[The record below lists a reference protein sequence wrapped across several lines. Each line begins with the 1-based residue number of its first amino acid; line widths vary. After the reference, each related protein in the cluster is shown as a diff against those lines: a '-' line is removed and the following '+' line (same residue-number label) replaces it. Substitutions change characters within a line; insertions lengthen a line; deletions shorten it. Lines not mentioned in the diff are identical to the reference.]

1 MTLDHPPL
9 THDEWK
15 AAEAAF
21 QDRPFNPLWSQ
32 KAQRIYD
39 GIRAAQANR
48 LANSQDSSVGLSL
61 PSNNPSVPF
70 HLYYSELAPLIP
82 RIAQVWIL
90 EYQDTKER
98 RLEVC
103 PGATS
108 IEQLLKVFRRRAHSR
123 SFTIQM
129 VDVASMSLPQA
140 SISSYSH
147 DARRI
152 DQDGFLA

>member
-9 THDEWK
+9 THDERK

-21 QDRPFNPLWSQ
+21 QGRPINPMWSQ
-32 KAQRIYD
+32 KAQHIYD

-48 LANSQDSSVGLSL
+48 PNHSRAADVVPPVRTTIASLSSYLHYSDSA
-61 PSNNPSVPF
+61 PF
-70 HLYYSELAPLIP
+70 AP

-90 EYQDTKER
+90 EYHDTRER

-103 PGATS
+103 PGGTT
-108 IEQLLKVFRRRAHSR
+108 IEQLLKVFRRRALGR
-123 SFTIQM
+123 PFTIQM
-129 VDVASMSLPQA
+129 VDVASMPLPA
-140 SISSYSH
+140 DGLSSYSH
-147 DARRI
+147 DARCI

>member
-9 THDEWK
+9 THDERK

-21 QDRPFNPLWSQ
+21 QDRPFNPMWSQ

-48 LANSQDSSVGLSL
+48 LVQCQDSDVGIAHGTSNASPSISVHYSE
-61 PSNNPSVPF
+61 SVPCV
-70 HLYYSELAPLIP
+70 P

-90 EYQDTKER
+90 EYRDTKER

-103 PGATS
+103 PGATT
-108 IEQLLKVFRRRAHSR
+108 IEQLLRVFRRRAHGR
-123 SFTIQM
+123 PFTIQM
-129 VDVASMSLPQA
+129 VDVASLSLPST

-147 DARRI
+147 DERQIA
-152 DQDGFLA
+152 QDGYLV

>member
-9 THDEWK
+9 THDERK

-32 KAQRIYD
+32 KAQHIYD

-48 LANSQDSSVGLSL
+48 VANSQDSSVGLFL
-61 PSNNPSVPF
+61 PSTNPSVPF
-70 HLYYSELAPLIP
+70 HLHYSESAPFIP

-103 PGATS
+103 PGATT
-108 IEQLLKVFRRRAHSR
+108 IEQLLKIFRRRAGGR
-123 SFTIQM
+123 PFTIQM
-129 VDVASMSLPQA
+129 VDVASLPLPSA
-140 SISSYSH
+140 GVSSYSH

>member
-9 THDEWK
+9 THDERK

-21 QDRPFNPLWSQ
+21 HGRPINPMWSQ
-32 KAQRIYD
+32 KAQHIYD

-48 LANSQDSSVGLSL
+48 PTNSGAADVVPPVRTTIASLSSYLQYSDSA
-61 PSNNPSVPF
+61 PF
-70 HLYYSELAPLIP
+70 AP

-90 EYQDTKER
+90 EYQDTRER

-108 IEQLLKVFRRRAHSR
+108 IEHLLKVFRRRALGR
-123 SFTIQM
+123 PFTIQM
-129 VDVASMSLPQA
+129 VDVASMPLPA
-140 SISSYSH
+140 DGLSSYSH

-152 DQDGFLA
+152 NQDGFLA

>member
-1 MTLDHPPL
+1 MIPGHPTL
-9 THDEWK
+9 THDERK

-21 QDRPFNPLWSQ
+21 QGRPFNPMWSQ

-48 LANSQDSSVGLSL
+48 LAQCQESDVGLTHRTGSASTSL
-61 PSNNPSVPF
+61 NLHYSDSVPF
-70 HLYYSELAPLIP
+70 VP
-82 RIAQVWIL
+82 RIAQVWFL

-103 PGATS
+103 PGATT
-108 IEQLLKVFRRRAHSR
+108 IAHLLKVFRRRAHGR
-123 SFTIQM
+123 PFTIQM
-129 VDVASMSLPQA
+129 IDVASMPLPA
-140 SISSYSH
+140 AGMSSYSH

-152 DQDGFLA
+152 DQDGYLA